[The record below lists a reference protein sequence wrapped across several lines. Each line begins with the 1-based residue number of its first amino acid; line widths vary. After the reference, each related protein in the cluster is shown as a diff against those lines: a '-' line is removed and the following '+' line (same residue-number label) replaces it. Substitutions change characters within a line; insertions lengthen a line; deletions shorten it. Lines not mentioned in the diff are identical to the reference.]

1 VPFSYDFLF
10 GLLTAMSFVCGLFFL
25 RYWRSSGDRFFVFFT
40 VAMWSLGATWALL
53 TNHRSDE
60 YTPYCYL
67 LRLFA
72 FVLILV
78 AIFDKNRRSARSD

>member
-1 VPFSYDFLF
+1 VLFSYDFLF

-25 RYWRSSGDRFFVFFT
+25 RYWRSSGDRFFVFFA
-40 VAMWSLGATWALL
+40 VAFWSLGATWALL

-78 AIFDKNRRSARSD
+78 AIVDKNRRSARSD